1 LFRKSTYDQLVGL
14 VGISGFF
21 DDLTVL
27 PNPGIMVNKRN
38 HPKMAESFRL
48 VNYDNLPRSNQ
59 LVGYYWG
66 STARFIGVFIV
77 NHQRDDIY

>member
-1 LFRKSTYDQLVGL
+1 
-14 VGISGFF
+14 
-21 DDLTVL
+21 
-27 PNPGIMVNKRN
+27 
-38 HPKMAESFRL
+38 MAESFRL
-48 VNYDNLPRSNQ
+48 VNYDNLPRSNL